1 MPLLKTLGISPLEKI
16 GFFTNASFW
25 DEFKEFFLERWN
37 EILLFLKENGMNLLI
52 SVIIILLL
60 LLVTIIIERF
70 SRLLIKKFGKK
81 KEWADEI
88 INGTA
93 FIGRI
98 LVIII
103 GFSLIAAFGGLPA
116 ELGITL
122 STILGAAIGLASTK
136 TVGNMVSGFAV
147 LMARPF
153 SLGDYVQIGD
163 VEGIVSEMTV
173 NYTKI
178 ITRKNTTVLISNQEI
193 ASTKVTRFGTE
204 ERCKTYTIYPEFNH
218 DLTTAEL
225 ARAFK
230 KVIKKYMPEQV
241 PDITYELF
249 EVTRLGR
256 KYKVSFEFDFLDDYF
271 TIPSE
276 FLSDLMNERD
286 KIHARKQAQKKS

>member
-1 MPLLKTLGISPLEKI
+1 MPLFEILEIAPIKWT
-16 GFFTNASFW
+16 GFFTKESFW
-25 DEFKEFFLERWN
+25 EDLKNFFIDRWN
-37 EILLFLKENGMNLLI
+37 EIFKFLNDYGINLLI
-52 SVIIILLL
+52 SVIIILFLL
-60 LLVTIIIERF
+60 FVTAIIARF
-70 SRLLIKKFGKK
+70 SRWMIKKFGKK
-81 KEWADEI
+81 KDWADEV
-88 INGTA
+88 INSTA
-93 FIGRI
+93 FISRI
-98 LVIII
+98 LVVII

-122 STILGAAIGLASTK
+122 STILGAAIGFASTK
-136 TVGNMVSGFAV
+136 TVGNLMSGFTV
-147 LMARPF
+147 LITRPF
-153 SLGDYVQIGD
+153 SLGDYIQIGD
-163 VEGIVSEMTV
+163 VEGIVAEMTP
-173 NYTKI
+173 NYTKL

-241 PDITYELF
+241 SEITYELY

-276 FLSDLMNERD
+276 FLADLMNERD
-286 KIHARKQAQKKS
+286 RIHARKKKRK